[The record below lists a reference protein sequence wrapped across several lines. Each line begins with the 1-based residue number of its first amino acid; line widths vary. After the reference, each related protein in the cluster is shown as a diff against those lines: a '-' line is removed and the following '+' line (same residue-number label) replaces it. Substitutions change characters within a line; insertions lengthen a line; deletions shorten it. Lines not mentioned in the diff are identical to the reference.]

1 MSGAILKHFLSKVS
15 KSLPAP
21 RPIIEAMEARQ
32 LLSAA
37 APVATVLVPA
47 YFYPTPGGDWDRMA
61 AAAAGGT
68 PVTAILNPDSGPG
81 RSADP
86 VYAAAVSKLRTD
98 GGHVV
103 GYVHTRNSNGSLRS
117 LKTVEAEVLKYKA
130 FYHLDGIFV
139 DEMMTISSAVT
150 YYHNLYVFTKSQN
163 PSYEVI
169 GNPGTDTQ
177 EAYLTAP
184 AADVLV
190 DFEDNQSGYKSQVP
204 PSWVHKHASSHFGNI
219 VGTAKTVSVMNA
231 DLAQARRQGAG
242 FVYVTDQD
250 INNNNTAYTR
260 LPTYWTQEVA
270 AVRAEDGLQ

>member
-1 MSGAILKHFLSKVS
+1 
-15 KSLPAP
+15 
-21 RPIIEAMEARQ
+21 MEARQ

-37 APVATVLVPA
+37 APVATLLVPA
-47 YFYPTPGGDWDRMA
+47 YFYPAPGGDWDRMA

-81 RSADP
+81 SSADP
-86 VYAAAVSKLRTD
+86 VYAAAINTLRGD

-103 GYVHTRNSNGSLRS
+103 GYVHTQNSNGSLRS
-117 LKTVEAEVLKYKA
+117 LKTVEAEVLKYKS

-139 DEMMTISSAVT
+139 DEMKTISSAVS
-150 YYHNLYVFTKSQN
+150 YYHNLYDFIKSQS

-169 GNPGTDTQ
+169 GNPGTNTQ

-190 DFEDNQSGYKSQVP
+190 DFEDNQSSYKSQTP
-204 PSWVHKHASSHFGNI
+204 ASWVDKHASSHSGNI
-219 VGTAKTVSVMNA
+219 VGKATTVSVMDA
-231 DLAQARRQGAG
+231 DLAQARRQNAG

-250 INNNNTAYTR
+250 INNDNTAYTR